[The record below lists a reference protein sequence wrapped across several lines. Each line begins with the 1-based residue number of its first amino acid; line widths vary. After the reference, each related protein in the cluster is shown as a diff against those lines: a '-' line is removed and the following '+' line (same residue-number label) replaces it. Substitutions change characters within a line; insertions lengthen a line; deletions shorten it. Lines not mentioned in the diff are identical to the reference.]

1 MDTIYLSREQCEKFG
16 CPYFETGKT
25 VIAADALRKSKP
37 QGYDSVV
44 DAALRDADEDTLVLT
59 RDEEDSPGWYAITK
73 VIPSWKRPKEVRD
86 AFKAA
91 NGIA

>member
-1 MDTIYLSREQCEKFG
+1 MDTLYLDRDQCQKFG
-16 CPYFETGKT
+16 CSYFDGGKL
-25 VIAADALRKSKP
+25 VIAADALRKSKD
-37 QGYDSVV
+37 Y
-44 DAALRDADEDTLVLT
+44 DAATTAALPNADEDTLVLT
-59 RDEEDSPGWYAITK
+59 RDEEDAPGWYAISK